1 MKTDTGQKIIAIIR
15 KKGEVRPDGLVREL
29 NLSRAA
35 VHKQLKKLVEVGQLR
50 RLGRPPRVIYVP
62 AAAAPAG
69 KPDISWD
76 LQGFLTRRYL
86 YVSPQGEMLSG
97 VIGFWRWLGEI
108 GKENEAEIYAR
119 RYQKIRQEADQ
130 FIGRNG
136 LIELSSKLKTTY
148 NQVYLNQLF
157 CLDWYS
163 LPEFGKTRLGQLV
176 LFAKQSQSRK
186 LIRQIA
192 GEGRE
197 KISQLIKEKQISAV
211 AFVPHS
217 LPRQIQFLD
226 EFRHYLNLNLP
237 EIKLEKVRSGEV
249 IVAQKTLTK
258 LSERVINAR
267 ETIFV
272 AGRDKSYPA
281 VLLIDDAVGSGATL
295 NETAK
300 KLKDKKIAQKVYGF
314 VPVSSFK
321 GFDVIREL

>member
-1 MKTDTGQKIIAIIR
+1 MKTDTGVKIVEIVR
-15 KKGEVRPDGLVREL
+15 QKGEARPDKLIREL
-29 NLSRAA
+29 GLSAVA
-35 VHKQLKKLVEVGQLR
+35 VHKQLKKLVEEGKLR
-50 RLGRPPRVIYVP
+50 RLGRPPRVVYIP
-62 AAAAPAG
+62 GGIIAAG
-69 KPDISWD
+69 KPIISRD
-76 LQGFLTRRYL
+76 LQDFLEQRYL

-97 VIGFWRWLGEI
+97 ARGFERWLKEI
-108 GKENEAEIYAR
+108 GKEKEIEIYTK

-148 NQVYLNQLF
+148 DQVYLNQLF

-176 LFAKQSQSRK
+176 LFAKQSQSR
-186 LIRQIA
+186 
-192 GEGRE
+192 
-197 KISQLIKEKQISAV
+197 QLIKPVAEESRGKILQLIKDKQIKAV

-226 EFRHYLNLNLP
+226 EYRNYLNFNLP
-237 EIKLEKVRSGEV
+237 EIELEKIRTGEI
-249 IVAQKTLTK
+249 IVAQKTLSK

-272 AGRDKSYPA
+272 AGQDKSYPA

-300 KLKDKKIAQKVYGF
+300 KLKDKNIAAKVFGF
-314 VPVSSFK
+314 VPVASFK